1 MIKYRPHKGSLS
13 ESINEE
19 REFDTVDQMYDFIL
33 SDWNTGHKFFDR
45 GDLSISKDFGRDKRI
60 NWKECRYVCTKR
72 IGKDKYDIP
81 QCIGYCSIE

>member
-19 REFDTVDQMYDFIL
+19 KEFDTVDQMYDFIL
-33 SDWNTGHKFFDR
+33 SDWNPGHKFFDR